1 MKDLVL
7 FIISLVLGI
16 GIVFGYSILKT
27 QNNLQKQVIS
37 KKSPASTFSIDT
49 PPSESLKGS
58 IASRS
63 GTLLWES
70 RIASSP
76 GKLEDTIQ
84 IQQGERLLTEDK
96 SSATVN
102 FAQVGSFE
110 LADNSDLS
118 LFQTLPVD
126 LVVEQKKGKIK
137 YTVNGKTPLSIKI
150 RNALITKKSG
160 IIEISLA
167 DDDPTVLISTIR
179 GSAQIGF
186 NDLDYVSQVFNLRE
200 GQIYE
205 YDSDERTAI
214 NTSLMRQK

>member
-63 GTLLWES
+63 GTLLCES

-126 LVVEQKKGKIK
+126 LVVCK
-137 YTVNGKTPLSIKI
+137 
-150 RNALITKKSG
+150 RNL
-160 IIEISLA
+160 
-167 DDDPTVLISTIR
+167 
-179 GSAQIGF
+179 
-186 NDLDYVSQVFNLRE
+186 
-200 GQIYE
+200 
-205 YDSDERTAI
+205 YDSGFFRDQGIPNFYRQRSFAVYRIFNFSFFLLDEKI
-214 NTSLMRQK
+214 NRQCLK

>member
-27 QNNLQKQVIS
+27 QNIPQKPVIS

-49 PPSESLKGS
+49 PPSKSLKGS

-84 IQQGERLLTEDK
+84 IQQGERLITEDK

-110 LADNSDLS
+110 LSENSDLS
-118 LFQTLPVD
+118 LIQTLPVD

-137 YTVNGKTPLSIKI
+137 YTVNGTTPLSIKI
-150 RNALITKKSG
+150 RSALITKRSG
-160 IIEISLA
+160 IIDIALA
-167 DDDPTVLISTIR
+167 NDDPIITIATIQ
-179 GSAQIGF
+179 GTAQIGF
-186 NDLDYVSQVFNLRE
+186 NDLDYISQVFTLRE

-214 NTSLMRQK
+214 NTGLMRQK